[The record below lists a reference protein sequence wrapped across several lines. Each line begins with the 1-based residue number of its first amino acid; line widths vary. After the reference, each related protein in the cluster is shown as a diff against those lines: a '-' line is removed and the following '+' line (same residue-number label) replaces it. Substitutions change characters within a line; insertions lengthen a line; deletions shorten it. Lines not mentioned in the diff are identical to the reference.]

1 MKVGGG
7 LPFTVLLSNEVATC
21 LTRVLVRG
29 FPWAPSPL
37 LVTGF
42 LLIYNKTLTFGLL
55 LNKGL

>member
-1 MKVGGG
+1 MA
-7 LPFTVLLSNEVATC
+7 LLSNEVATC
-21 LTRVLVRG
+21 LTRVLVRD